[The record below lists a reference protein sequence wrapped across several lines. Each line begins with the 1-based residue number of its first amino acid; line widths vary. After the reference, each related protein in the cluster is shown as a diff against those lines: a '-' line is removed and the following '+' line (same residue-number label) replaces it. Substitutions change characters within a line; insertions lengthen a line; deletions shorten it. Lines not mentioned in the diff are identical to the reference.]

1 MNVSYRQCCEGCLRL
16 LEVSLDIQLVHNAL
30 QLDLEGVA
38 GSTPF
43 LLPDVTV
50 HEYNCSSVVVLFAT
64 SLAVYRLTLPHPNNI
79 FKVSI
84 YNEGTWPS
92 SAVCYKSQFIAS
104 FCINDPILLSFRH

>member
-1 MNVSYRQCCEGCLRL
+1 MNVPYRQCCEGCLKL

-50 HEYNCSSVVVLFAT
+50 HEYDQSSVVVLFAT
-64 SLAVYRLTLPHPNNI
+64 SSAVYRLILPHPNNI
-79 FKVSI
+79 VKVSI
-84 YNEGTWPS
+84 ILQALGLHLQF
-92 SAVCYKSQFIAS
+92 CYKSAS
-104 FCINDPILLSFRH
+104 LY